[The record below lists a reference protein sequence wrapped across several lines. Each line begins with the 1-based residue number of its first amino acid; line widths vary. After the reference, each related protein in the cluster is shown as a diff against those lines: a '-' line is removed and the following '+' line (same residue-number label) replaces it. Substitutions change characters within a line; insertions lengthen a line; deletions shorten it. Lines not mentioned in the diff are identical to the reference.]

1 MSNPGRVGIWTG
13 ALTGSQGSPLRMIPM
28 AWAPRRLTTLGVCGV
43 VRPSP
48 ASGIAVAHGRVYPIG
63 PVMDGYTIKEAAS
76 VLGVPKGRVW
86 ELVARGILAG
96 TPVDGGGMRVF
107 LQGRPSEPILST
119 PQRRP
124 AEPDDRPRIANGHGG
139 EHGQPG
145 FEASPFREL
154 LTEFRN
160 LTERYGQALLA
171 LGEARGE
178 VASLRT
184 RVEILEARVDLRLPS
199 SPPFV
204 QWSPPAAPPV
214 SEAPDAPSVGED
226 AEE

>member
-1 MSNPGRVGIWTG
+1 MEPSVGK
-13 ALTGSQGSPLRMIPM
+13 PLPTRSLE
-28 AWAPRRLTTLGVCGV
+28 AGE
-43 VRPSP
+43 RP
-48 ASGIAVAHGRVYPIG
+48 A
-63 PVMDGYTIKEAAS
+63 
-76 VLGVPKGRVW
+76 
-86 ELVARGILAG
+86 
-96 TPVDGGGMRVF
+96 GGGI
-107 LQGRPSEPILST
+107 G
-119 PQRRP
+119 
-124 AEPDDRPRIANGHGG
+124 NGG
-139 EHGQPG
+139 EHRDPG

-178 VASLRT
+178 VAALRT
-184 RVEILEARVDLRLPS
+184 RVELLEARVDLRLPS

-226 AEE
+226 VYANSSTFNKLRLFIRSSVAGLQFAQSRPN